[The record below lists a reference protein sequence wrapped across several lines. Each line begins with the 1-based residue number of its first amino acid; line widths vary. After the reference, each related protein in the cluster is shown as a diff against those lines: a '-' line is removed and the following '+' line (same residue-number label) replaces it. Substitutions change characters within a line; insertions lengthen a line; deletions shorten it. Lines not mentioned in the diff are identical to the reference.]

1 MEKIKFKDRISKYPN
16 RKKLK
21 IISQNE
27 NEILADVVPADD
39 PQVDGT
45 ELNAKILN
53 KWQDVISTSEGN
65 AMLAKNKVHIAE
77 ENAKL
82 AVKYSKEAIAKA
94 EQAEMVADYVS
105 KSVNNT
111 FIPIKTS
118 ELYNDNQFISAKPQ
132 TLTNEE
138 KSQARE
144 NIGAG
149 TSNFSGD
156 YEDLINKPYIPSY
169 DNVPTKDYIDEKI
182 SNLVNSAPETL
193 DTLGEIASALQEN
206 DSLITALNS
215 AITNKVDKVAGKGL
229 STNDFTTNEKQKLNN
244 IEEGAEKNVQ
254 SDWSETD
261 TNSDKFIKNK
271 PTIPT
276 KLSDLSQDVD
286 YLTTETDPTVPS
298 WAKQSSKPTYNYS
311 EIQNTPSNLPNPS
324 NLTVKNGT
332 TTLATYNGSNTVEI
346 DLSLKADVGD
356 IPTATSDLT
365 NDSGFI
371 TEDDLQGV
379 NDSNWELTL
388 SQIMT
393 TSAVSVVKFTNVFD
407 FYNYDYKIEYET
419 CTEGDFP
426 STAIIFKF
434 INSSGNDITF
444 SSSTWC
450 RYNIN
455 TNYTHSGGTQEG
467 SISPIEGYGLSKLNQ
482 TIVDWGINV
491 NDGSGPVSYSGKFI
505 PIYDCYGNRNIYF
518 VSKHIRHSFW
528 CQEYYCYSGTAELGS
543 GNLTQVNGF
552 SLTENNGV
560 NFKVGTNYIKIYRRP
575 GGWNKYSGG

>member
-39 PQVDGT
+39 AQVEGT

-118 ELYNDNQFISAKPQ
+118 ELFNDNQFVSAKPQ
-132 TLTNEE
+132 TLTDEE

-149 TSNFSGD
+149 TSNFSGN
-156 YEDLINKPYIPSY
+156 YEDLTNKPNIPSY

-206 DSLITALNS
+206 DSLITTLNT

-229 STNDFTTNEKQKLNN
+229 STNDFTDENKTALETNTSARHTHSNKSILDLTTASYTTEEKNKLSG
-244 IEEGAEKNVQ
+244 IEVGAEKNVQ
-254 SDWSETD
+254 SDWSNTD
-261 TNSDKFIKNK
+261 TTSAEYIKNK

-276 KLSDLSQDVD
+276 KLSDLTQDVD
-286 YLTTETDPTVPS
+286 YLTTESDPTVPS
-298 WAKQSSKPTYNYS
+298 WAKQSSKPTYTYS
-311 EIQNTPSNLPNPS
+311 EIQNTPSTLPNPN
-324 NLTVKNGT
+324 NLTIKDGT
-332 TTLATYNGSNTVEI
+332 TTLATYNGSNAVEI
-346 DLSLKADVGD
+346 DLSSKADVSD
-356 IPTATSDLT
+356 IPTATSDL
-365 NDSGFI
+365 S
-371 TEDDLQGV
+371 
-379 NDSNWELTL
+379 NDSNFVNLTTL
-388 SQIMT
+388 NSFSILPAENYILFSPSNGMT
-393 TSAVSVVKFTNVFD
+393 LTAPANGWYTIYCNTSSDGCAVGFVNQTNNLVSVTRRISNEIGTSIPVKQGDQVLVRCEQVNNVWDARFVYAD
-407 FYNYDYKIEYET
+407 KIESIL
-419 CTEGDFP
+419 G
-426 STAIIFKF
+426 
-434 INSSGNDITF
+434 
-444 SSSTWC
+444 
-450 RYNIN
+450 
-455 TNYTHSGGTQEG
+455 GGTVV
-467 SISPIEGYGLSKLNQ
+467 PL
-482 TIVDWGINV
+482 
-491 NDGSGPVSYSGKFI
+491 
-505 PIYDCYGNRNIYF
+505 
-518 VSKHIRHSFW
+518 
-528 CQEYYCYSGTAELGS
+528 
-543 GNLTQVNGF
+543 
-552 SLTENNGV
+552 
-560 NFKVGTNYIKIYRRP
+560 
-575 GGWNKYSGG
+575 

>member
-39 PQVDGT
+39 AQVEGT

-118 ELYNDNQFISAKPQ
+118 ELFNDNQFLSAKPQ
-132 TLTNEE
+132 TLTDEE

-149 TSNFSGD
+149 TSNFSGN
-156 YEDLINKPYIPSY
+156 YEDLTNKPNIPSY

-206 DSLITALNS
+206 DSLITTLNT

-229 STNDFTTNEKQKLNN
+229 STNDFTDEEKAKLLSV
-244 IEEGAEKNVQ
+244 EDGAEKNVQ
-254 SDWSETD
+254 SNWSEEDIT
-261 TNSDKFIKNK
+261 SAEYIKNK
-271 PTIPT
+271 PSIPT
-276 KLSDLSQDVD
+276 KLSDLTQDVD
-286 YLTTETDPTVPS
+286 YLITESDPTVPS
-298 WAKQSSKPTYNYS
+298 WAKQSSKPTYTYS
-311 EIQNTPSNLPNPS
+311 EIQNTPSTLPNPN
-324 NLTVKNGT
+324 NLTIKDGT
-332 TTLATYNGSNTVEI
+332 TTLATYNGSNAVEI
-346 DLSLKADVGD
+346 DLSSKADVSD
-356 IPTATSDLT
+356 IPTATSDL
-365 NDSGFI
+365 S
-371 TEDDLQGV
+371 
-379 NDSNWELTL
+379 NDSNFVNLTTL
-388 SQIMT
+388 NSFSVLPAENYILFSPSNGMT
-393 TSAVSVVKFTNVFD
+393 LTAPANGWYTIYCNTSSDGCAVGFINQTNNLVSVTRRISNEIGTSIPVKQGDQVLVRCEQVNNVWDARFVYAD
-407 FYNYDYKIEYET
+407 KIESIL
-419 CTEGDFP
+419 G
-426 STAIIFKF
+426 
-434 INSSGNDITF
+434 
-444 SSSTWC
+444 
-450 RYNIN
+450 
-455 TNYTHSGGTQEG
+455 GGTVV
-467 SISPIEGYGLSKLNQ
+467 PL
-482 TIVDWGINV
+482 
-491 NDGSGPVSYSGKFI
+491 
-505 PIYDCYGNRNIYF
+505 
-518 VSKHIRHSFW
+518 
-528 CQEYYCYSGTAELGS
+528 
-543 GNLTQVNGF
+543 
-552 SLTENNGV
+552 
-560 NFKVGTNYIKIYRRP
+560 
-575 GGWNKYSGG
+575 

>member
-39 PQVDGT
+39 AQVEGT

-118 ELYNDNQFISAKPQ
+118 ELFNDNQFVSAKPQ
-132 TLTNEE
+132 TLTDEE

-149 TSNFSGD
+149 TSNFSGN
-156 YEDLINKPYIPSY
+156 YEDLTNKPNIPSY

-206 DSLITALNS
+206 DSLITTLNT

-229 STNDFTTNEKQKLNN
+229 STNDFTDEEKAKLLSV
-244 IEEGAEKNVQ
+244 EDGAEKNVQ
-254 SDWSETD
+254 SNWSEEDIT
-261 TNSDKFIKNK
+261 SAEYIKNK
-271 PTIPT
+271 PSIPT
-276 KLSDLSQDVD
+276 KLSDLTQDVD
-286 YLTTETDPTVPS
+286 YLTTESDPTVPS
-298 WAKQSSKPTYNYS
+298 WAKQSSKPTYTYS
-311 EIQNTPSNLPNPS
+311 EIQNTPSTLPNPN
-324 NLTVKNGT
+324 NLTIKDGT
-332 TTLATYNGSNTVEI
+332 TTLATYNGSNAVEI
-346 DLSLKADVGD
+346 DLSSKADVSD
-356 IPTATSDLT
+356 IPTATSDL
-365 NDSGFI
+365 S
-371 TEDDLQGV
+371 
-379 NDSNWELTL
+379 NDSNFVNLTTL
-388 SQIMT
+388 NSFSVLPAENYILFSPSNGMT
-393 TSAVSVVKFTNVFD
+393 LTAPANGWYTIYCNTSSDGCAVGFINQTNNLVSVTRRISNEIGTSIPVKQGDQVLVRCEQVNNVWDARFVYAD
-407 FYNYDYKIEYET
+407 KIESIL
-419 CTEGDFP
+419 G
-426 STAIIFKF
+426 
-434 INSSGNDITF
+434 
-444 SSSTWC
+444 
-450 RYNIN
+450 
-455 TNYTHSGGTQEG
+455 GGTVV
-467 SISPIEGYGLSKLNQ
+467 PL
-482 TIVDWGINV
+482 
-491 NDGSGPVSYSGKFI
+491 
-505 PIYDCYGNRNIYF
+505 
-518 VSKHIRHSFW
+518 
-528 CQEYYCYSGTAELGS
+528 
-543 GNLTQVNGF
+543 
-552 SLTENNGV
+552 
-560 NFKVGTNYIKIYRRP
+560 
-575 GGWNKYSGG
+575 

>member
-39 PQVDGT
+39 AQVEGT

-118 ELYNDNQFISAKPQ
+118 ELFNDNQFLSAKPQ
-132 TLTNEE
+132 TLTDEE

-149 TSNFSGD
+149 TSNFSGN
-156 YEDLINKPYIPSY
+156 YEDLTNKPNIPSY

-206 DSLITALNS
+206 DSLITTLNT

-229 STNDFTTNEKQKLNN
+229 STNDFTDEEKAKLLSV
-244 IEEGAEKNVQ
+244 EDGAEKNVQ
-254 SDWSETD
+254 SNWSEEDIT
-261 TNSDKFIKNK
+261 SAEYIKNK
-271 PTIPT
+271 PSIPT
-276 KLSDLSQDVD
+276 KLSDLTQDVD
-286 YLTTETDPTVPS
+286 YLITESDPTVPS
-298 WAKQSSKPTYNYS
+298 WAKQSSKPTYTYS
-311 EIQNTPSNLPNPS
+311 EIQNTPSTLPNPN
-324 NLTVKNGT
+324 NLTIKDGT
-332 TTLATYNGSNTVEI
+332 TTLATYNGSNAVEI
-346 DLSLKADVGD
+346 DLSSKADVSD
-356 IPTATSDLT
+356 IPTATSDL
-365 NDSGFI
+365 S
-371 TEDDLQGV
+371 
-379 NDSNWELTL
+379 NDSNFVNLITLNSFSVLPAENYILFSPSNGMTLTAPANGWYT
-388 SQIMT
+388 IYCN
-393 TSAVSVVKFTNVFD
+393 TSSDGCAVGFINQTNNLVSVTRRISNEIGTSIPVKQGDQVLVRCEQVNNVWDARFVYAD
-407 FYNYDYKIEYET
+407 KIESIL
-419 CTEGDFP
+419 G
-426 STAIIFKF
+426 
-434 INSSGNDITF
+434 
-444 SSSTWC
+444 
-450 RYNIN
+450 
-455 TNYTHSGGTQEG
+455 GGTVV
-467 SISPIEGYGLSKLNQ
+467 PL
-482 TIVDWGINV
+482 
-491 NDGSGPVSYSGKFI
+491 
-505 PIYDCYGNRNIYF
+505 
-518 VSKHIRHSFW
+518 
-528 CQEYYCYSGTAELGS
+528 
-543 GNLTQVNGF
+543 
-552 SLTENNGV
+552 
-560 NFKVGTNYIKIYRRP
+560 
-575 GGWNKYSGG
+575 

>member
-39 PQVDGT
+39 AQVEGT

-118 ELYNDNQFISAKPQ
+118 ELFNDNQFVSAKPQ
-132 TLTNEE
+132 TLTDEE

-149 TSNFSGD
+149 TSNFSGN
-156 YEDLINKPYIPSY
+156 YEDLTNKPNIPSY

-206 DSLITALNS
+206 DSLITTLNT

-229 STNDFTTNEKQKLNN
+229 STNDFTDEEKAKLLSV
-244 IEEGAEKNVQ
+244 EDGAEKNVQ
-254 SDWSETD
+254 SNWSEEDIT
-261 TNSDKFIKNK
+261 SAEYIKNK
-271 PTIPT
+271 PSIPT
-276 KLSDLSQDVD
+276 KLSDLTQDVD
-286 YLTTETDPTVPS
+286 YLTTESDPTVPS
-298 WAKQSSKPTYNYS
+298 WAKQSSKPTYTYS
-311 EIQNTPSNLPNPS
+311 EIQNTPSTLPNPN
-324 NLTVKNGT
+324 NLTIKDGT
-332 TTLATYNGSNTVEI
+332 TTLATYNGSNVVEI
-346 DLSLKADVGD
+346 DLSSKADVSD
-356 IPTATSDLT
+356 IPTATSDL
-365 NDSGFI
+365 S
-371 TEDDLQGV
+371 
-379 NDSNWELTL
+379 NDSNFVNLTTL
-388 SQIMT
+388 NSFSILPAENYILFSPSNGMT
-393 TSAVSVVKFTNVFD
+393 LTAPANGWYTIYCNTSSDGCAIGFVNQTNNLVSVTRRISNEIGTSIPVKQGDQVLVRCEQVNNVWDARFVYAD
-407 FYNYDYKIEYET
+407 KIESIL
-419 CTEGDFP
+419 G
-426 STAIIFKF
+426 
-434 INSSGNDITF
+434 
-444 SSSTWC
+444 
-450 RYNIN
+450 
-455 TNYTHSGGTQEG
+455 GGTVV
-467 SISPIEGYGLSKLNQ
+467 PL
-482 TIVDWGINV
+482 
-491 NDGSGPVSYSGKFI
+491 
-505 PIYDCYGNRNIYF
+505 
-518 VSKHIRHSFW
+518 
-528 CQEYYCYSGTAELGS
+528 
-543 GNLTQVNGF
+543 
-552 SLTENNGV
+552 
-560 NFKVGTNYIKIYRRP
+560 
-575 GGWNKYSGG
+575 

>member
-39 PQVDGT
+39 AQVEGT

-118 ELYNDNQFISAKPQ
+118 ELFNDNQFVSAKPQ
-132 TLTNEE
+132 TLTDEE

-149 TSNFSGD
+149 TSNFSGN
-156 YEDLINKPYIPSY
+156 YEDLTNKPNIPSY

-206 DSLITALNS
+206 DSLITTLNT

-229 STNDFTTNEKQKLNN
+229 STNDFTDEEKAKLLSV
-244 IEEGAEKNVQ
+244 EDGAEKNVQ
-254 SDWSETD
+254 SNWSEEDIT
-261 TNSDKFIKNK
+261 SAEYIKNK
-271 PTIPT
+271 PSIPT
-276 KLSDLSQDVD
+276 KLSDLTQDVD
-286 YLTTETDPTVPS
+286 YLITESDPTVPS
-298 WAKQSSKPTYNYS
+298 WAKQSSKPTYTYS
-311 EIQNTPSNLPNPS
+311 EIQNTPSTLPNPN
-324 NLTVKNGT
+324 NLTIKDGT
-332 TTLATYNGSNTVEI
+332 TTLATYNGSNAVEI
-346 DLSLKADVGD
+346 DLSSKADVSD
-356 IPTATSDLT
+356 IPTATSDL
-365 NDSGFI
+365 S
-371 TEDDLQGV
+371 
-379 NDSNWELTL
+379 NDSNFVNLTTL
-388 SQIMT
+388 NSFSVLPAENYILFSPSNGMT
-393 TSAVSVVKFTNVFD
+393 LTAPANGWYTIYCNTSSDGCAVGFVNQTNNLVSVTRRISNEIGTSIPVKQGDQVLVRCEQVNNVWDARFVYAD
-407 FYNYDYKIEYET
+407 KIESIL
-419 CTEGDFP
+419 G
-426 STAIIFKF
+426 
-434 INSSGNDITF
+434 
-444 SSSTWC
+444 
-450 RYNIN
+450 
-455 TNYTHSGGTQEG
+455 GGTVV
-467 SISPIEGYGLSKLNQ
+467 PL
-482 TIVDWGINV
+482 
-491 NDGSGPVSYSGKFI
+491 
-505 PIYDCYGNRNIYF
+505 
-518 VSKHIRHSFW
+518 
-528 CQEYYCYSGTAELGS
+528 
-543 GNLTQVNGF
+543 
-552 SLTENNGV
+552 
-560 NFKVGTNYIKIYRRP
+560 
-575 GGWNKYSGG
+575 

>member
-39 PQVDGT
+39 AQVEGT

-118 ELYNDNQFISAKPQ
+118 ELFNDNQFVSAKPQ
-132 TLTNEE
+132 TLTDEE

-149 TSNFSGD
+149 TSNFSGN
-156 YEDLINKPYIPSY
+156 YEDLTNKPNIPSY

-206 DSLITALNS
+206 DSLITTLNT

-229 STNDFTTNEKQKLNN
+229 STNDFTDEEKAKLLSV
-244 IEEGAEKNVQ
+244 EDGAEKNVQ
-254 SDWSETD
+254 SNWSEEDIT
-261 TNSDKFIKNK
+261 SAEYIKNK
-271 PTIPT
+271 PSIPT
-276 KLSDLSQDVD
+276 KLSDLTQDVD
-286 YLTTETDPTVPS
+286 YLITESDPTVPS
-298 WAKQSSKPTYNYS
+298 WAKQSSKPTYTYS
-311 EIQNTPSNLPNPS
+311 EIQNTPSTLPNPN
-324 NLTVKNGT
+324 NLTIKDGT
-332 TTLATYNGSNTVEI
+332 TTLATYNGSNAVEI
-346 DLSLKADVGD
+346 DLSSKADVSD
-356 IPTATSDLT
+356 IPTATSDL
-365 NDSGFI
+365 S
-371 TEDDLQGV
+371 
-379 NDSNWELTL
+379 NDSNFVNLTTL
-388 SQIMT
+388 NSFSILPAENYILFSPSNGMT
-393 TSAVSVVKFTNVFD
+393 LTAPANGWYTIYCNTSSDGCAVGFINQTNNLVSVTRRISNEIGTSIPVKQGDQVLVRCEQVNNVWDARFVYAD
-407 FYNYDYKIEYET
+407 KIESIL
-419 CTEGDFP
+419 G
-426 STAIIFKF
+426 
-434 INSSGNDITF
+434 
-444 SSSTWC
+444 
-450 RYNIN
+450 
-455 TNYTHSGGTQEG
+455 GGTVV
-467 SISPIEGYGLSKLNQ
+467 PL
-482 TIVDWGINV
+482 
-491 NDGSGPVSYSGKFI
+491 
-505 PIYDCYGNRNIYF
+505 
-518 VSKHIRHSFW
+518 
-528 CQEYYCYSGTAELGS
+528 
-543 GNLTQVNGF
+543 
-552 SLTENNGV
+552 
-560 NFKVGTNYIKIYRRP
+560 
-575 GGWNKYSGG
+575 

>member
-39 PQVDGT
+39 AQVEGT

-118 ELYNDNQFISAKPQ
+118 ELFNDNQFVSAKPQ
-132 TLTNEE
+132 TLTDEE

-149 TSNFSGD
+149 TSNFSGN
-156 YEDLINKPYIPSY
+156 YEDLTNKPNIPSY

-206 DSLITALNS
+206 DSLITTLNT

-229 STNDFTTNEKQKLNN
+229 STNDFTDEEKAKLLSV
-244 IEEGAEKNVQ
+244 EDGAEKNVQ
-254 SDWSETD
+254 SNWSEEDIT
-261 TNSDKFIKNK
+261 SAEYIKNK
-271 PTIPT
+271 PSIPT
-276 KLSDLSQDVD
+276 KLSDLTQDVD
-286 YLTTETDPTVPS
+286 YLITESDPTVPS
-298 WAKQSSKPTYNYS
+298 WAKQSSKPTYTYS
-311 EIQNTPSNLPNPS
+311 EIQNTPSTLPNPN
-324 NLTVKNGT
+324 NLTIKDGT
-332 TTLATYNGSNTVEI
+332 TTLATYNGSNAVEI
-346 DLSLKADVGD
+346 DLSSKADVSD
-356 IPTATSDLT
+356 IPTATSDL
-365 NDSGFI
+365 S
-371 TEDDLQGV
+371 
-379 NDSNWELTL
+379 NDSNFVNLTTL
-388 SQIMT
+388 NSFSVLPAENYILFSPSNGMT
-393 TSAVSVVKFTNVFD
+393 LTAPANGWYTIYCNTSSDGCAVGFINQTNNLVSVTRRISNEIGTSIPVKQGDQVLVRCEQVNNVWDARFVYAD
-407 FYNYDYKIEYET
+407 KIESIL
-419 CTEGDFP
+419 G
-426 STAIIFKF
+426 
-434 INSSGNDITF
+434 
-444 SSSTWC
+444 
-450 RYNIN
+450 
-455 TNYTHSGGTQEG
+455 GGTVV
-467 SISPIEGYGLSKLNQ
+467 PL
-482 TIVDWGINV
+482 
-491 NDGSGPVSYSGKFI
+491 
-505 PIYDCYGNRNIYF
+505 
-518 VSKHIRHSFW
+518 
-528 CQEYYCYSGTAELGS
+528 
-543 GNLTQVNGF
+543 
-552 SLTENNGV
+552 
-560 NFKVGTNYIKIYRRP
+560 
-575 GGWNKYSGG
+575 

>member
-39 PQVDGT
+39 AQVEGT
-45 ELNAKILN
+45 ELSAKILN

-118 ELYNDNQFISAKPQ
+118 ELFNDNQFLSAKPQ
-132 TLTNEE
+132 TLTDEE

-149 TSNFSGD
+149 TSNFSGN
-156 YEDLINKPYIPSY
+156 YEDLTNKPNIPSY

-206 DSLITALNS
+206 DSLITTLNT

-229 STNDFTTNEKQKLNN
+229 STNDFTDEDKTALETNTSARHTHSNKSILDLTTASYTTEEKNKLSG
-244 IEEGAEKNVQ
+244 IEVGAEKNVQ
-254 SDWSETD
+254 SDWSKTD
-261 TNSDKFIKNK
+261 TTSAEYIKNK

-276 KLSDLSQDVD
+276 KLSD
-286 YLTTETDPTVPS
+286 
-298 WAKQSSKPTYNYS
+298 
-311 EIQNTPSNLPNPS
+311 
-324 NLTVKNGT
+324 
-332 TTLATYNGSNTVEI
+332 
-346 DLSLKADVGD
+346 
-356 IPTATSDLT
+356 
-365 NDSGFI
+365 
-371 TEDDLQGV
+371 
-379 NDSNWELTL
+379 
-388 SQIMT
+388 
-393 TSAVSVVKFTNVFD
+393 
-407 FYNYDYKIEYET
+407 
-419 CTEGDFP
+419 
-426 STAIIFKF
+426 
-434 INSSGNDITF
+434 
-444 SSSTWC
+444 
-450 RYNIN
+450 
-455 TNYTHSGGTQEG
+455 
-467 SISPIEGYGLSKLNQ
+467 
-482 TIVDWGINV
+482 
-491 NDGSGPVSYSGKFI
+491 
-505 PIYDCYGNRNIYF
+505 
-518 VSKHIRHSFW
+518 
-528 CQEYYCYSGTAELGS
+528 
-543 GNLTQVNGF
+543 
-552 SLTENNGV
+552 
-560 NFKVGTNYIKIYRRP
+560 
-575 GGWNKYSGG
+575 

>member
-39 PQVDGT
+39 AQVEGT

-118 ELYNDNQFISAKPQ
+118 ELFNDNQFVSAKPQ
-132 TLTNEE
+132 TLTDEE

-149 TSNFSGD
+149 TSNFSGN
-156 YEDLINKPYIPSY
+156 YEDLTNKPNIPSY

-206 DSLITALNS
+206 DSLITTLNT

-229 STNDFTTNEKQKLNN
+229 STNDFTDEEKAKLLSVEN
-244 IEEGAEKNVQ
+244 GAEKNVQ
-254 SDWSETD
+254 SNWSEEDIT
-261 TNSDKFIKNK
+261 SAEYIKNK
-271 PTIPT
+271 PSIPT
-276 KLSDLSQDVD
+276 KLSDLTQDVD
-286 YLTTETDPTVPS
+286 YLTTESDPTVPS
-298 WAKQSSKPTYNYS
+298 WAKQSSKPTYTYS
-311 EIQNTPSNLPNPS
+311 EIQNTPSTLPNPN
-324 NLTVKNGT
+324 NLTIKDGT
-332 TTLATYNGSNTVEI
+332 TTLATYNGSNAVEI
-346 DLSLKADVGD
+346 DLSSKADVSD
-356 IPTATSDLT
+356 IPTATSDL
-365 NDSGFI
+365 S
-371 TEDDLQGV
+371 
-379 NDSNWELTL
+379 NDSNFVNLTTL
-388 SQIMT
+388 NSFSVLPAENYILFSPSNGMT
-393 TSAVSVVKFTNVFD
+393 LTAPANGWYTIYCNTSSDGCAVGFVNQTNNLVSVTRRISNEIGTSIPVKQGDQVLVRCEQVNNVWDARFVYAD
-407 FYNYDYKIEYET
+407 KIESIL
-419 CTEGDFP
+419 G
-426 STAIIFKF
+426 
-434 INSSGNDITF
+434 
-444 SSSTWC
+444 
-450 RYNIN
+450 
-455 TNYTHSGGTQEG
+455 GGTVV
-467 SISPIEGYGLSKLNQ
+467 PL
-482 TIVDWGINV
+482 
-491 NDGSGPVSYSGKFI
+491 
-505 PIYDCYGNRNIYF
+505 
-518 VSKHIRHSFW
+518 
-528 CQEYYCYSGTAELGS
+528 
-543 GNLTQVNGF
+543 
-552 SLTENNGV
+552 
-560 NFKVGTNYIKIYRRP
+560 
-575 GGWNKYSGG
+575 

>member
-39 PQVDGT
+39 AQVEGT

-118 ELYNDNQFISAKPQ
+118 ELFNDNQFVSAKPQ
-132 TLTNEE
+132 TLTDEE

-149 TSNFSGD
+149 TSNFSGN
-156 YEDLINKPYIPSY
+156 YEDLTNKPNIPSY

-206 DSLITALNS
+206 DSLITTLNT

-229 STNDFTTNEKQKLNN
+229 STNDFTDEEKAKLLSV
-244 IEEGAEKNVQ
+244 EDGAEKNVQ
-254 SDWSETD
+254 SNWSEEDIT
-261 TNSDKFIKNK
+261 SAEYIKNK
-271 PTIPT
+271 PSIPT
-276 KLSDLSQDVD
+276 KLSDLMQDLN
-286 YLTTETDPTVPS
+286 YLTTESDPTVPS
-298 WAKQSSKPTYNYS
+298 WAKQSAKPTYTYS
-311 EIQNTPSNLPNPS
+311 EIQNTPSTLPNPN
-324 NLTVKNGT
+324 NLTIKDGT
-332 TTLATYNGSNTVEI
+332 TTLATYNGSNAVEI
-346 DLSLKADVGD
+346 DLSSKADVSD
-356 IPTATSDLT
+356 IPTATSDL
-365 NDSGFI
+365 S
-371 TEDDLQGV
+371 
-379 NDSNWELTL
+379 NDSNFVNLTTL
-388 SQIMT
+388 NSFSILPAENYILFSPSNGMT
-393 TSAVSVVKFTNVFD
+393 LTAPANGWYTIYCNTSSDGCAVGFVNQTNNIVSVTRRISNEIGTSIPVKQGDQVLVRCEQVNNVWDARFVYAD
-407 FYNYDYKIEYET
+407 KIESIL
-419 CTEGDFP
+419 G
-426 STAIIFKF
+426 
-434 INSSGNDITF
+434 
-444 SSSTWC
+444 
-450 RYNIN
+450 
-455 TNYTHSGGTQEG
+455 GGTVV
-467 SISPIEGYGLSKLNQ
+467 PL
-482 TIVDWGINV
+482 
-491 NDGSGPVSYSGKFI
+491 
-505 PIYDCYGNRNIYF
+505 
-518 VSKHIRHSFW
+518 
-528 CQEYYCYSGTAELGS
+528 
-543 GNLTQVNGF
+543 
-552 SLTENNGV
+552 
-560 NFKVGTNYIKIYRRP
+560 
-575 GGWNKYSGG
+575 

>member
-39 PQVDGT
+39 AQVEGT

-118 ELYNDNQFISAKPQ
+118 ELFNDNQFVSAKPQ
-132 TLTNEE
+132 TLTDEE

-149 TSNFSGD
+149 TSNFSGN
-156 YEDLINKPYIPSY
+156 YEDLTNKPNIPSY

-206 DSLITALNS
+206 DSLITTLNT

-229 STNDFTTNEKQKLNN
+229 STNDFTDEEKAKLLSV
-244 IEEGAEKNVQ
+244 EDGAEKNVQ
-254 SDWSETD
+254 SNWSEEDIT
-261 TNSDKFIKNK
+261 SAEYIKNK
-271 PTIPT
+271 PSIPT
-276 KLSDLSQDVD
+276 KLSDLTQDVD
-286 YLTTETDPTVPS
+286 YLTTESDPTVPS
-298 WAKQSSKPTYNYS
+298 WAKQSSKPTYTYS
-311 EIQNTPSNLPNPS
+311 EIQNTPSTLPNPN
-324 NLTVKNGT
+324 NLTIKDGT
-332 TTLATYNGSNTVEI
+332 TTLATYNGSNAVEI
-346 DLSLKADVGD
+346 DLSSKADVSD
-356 IPTATSDLT
+356 IPTATSDL
-365 NDSGFI
+365 S
-371 TEDDLQGV
+371 
-379 NDSNWELTL
+379 NDSNFVNLTTL
-388 SQIMT
+388 NSFSVLPAENYILFSPSNGMT
-393 TSAVSVVKFTNVFD
+393 LTAPANGWYTIYCNTSSDGCAVGFVNQTNNLVSVTRRISNEIGTSIPVKQGDQVLVRCEQVNNVWDARFVYAD
-407 FYNYDYKIEYET
+407 KIESIL
-419 CTEGDFP
+419 G
-426 STAIIFKF
+426 
-434 INSSGNDITF
+434 
-444 SSSTWC
+444 
-450 RYNIN
+450 
-455 TNYTHSGGTQEG
+455 GGTVV
-467 SISPIEGYGLSKLNQ
+467 PL
-482 TIVDWGINV
+482 
-491 NDGSGPVSYSGKFI
+491 
-505 PIYDCYGNRNIYF
+505 
-518 VSKHIRHSFW
+518 
-528 CQEYYCYSGTAELGS
+528 
-543 GNLTQVNGF
+543 
-552 SLTENNGV
+552 
-560 NFKVGTNYIKIYRRP
+560 
-575 GGWNKYSGG
+575 